1 MVTLPGAIRQG
12 REVVKL
18 EVTGQR
24 YAIGKIW
31 QMSQNVTNVWWT
43 KEKGRWNGPR
53 NHQSTKICLTRNA
66 SASKKEAQSA
76 TSASVKLIN
85 QPIILNWSSTYYL
98 ELINQLTYY
107 LDCKNASIC
116 GISSTATT
124 RLEQLWLPGL
134 WRLYW
139 GKRNYLKQ
147 LSVIAALSTSVGV
160 VVLLIGLLFGTDLRR
175 ASISS

>member
-1 MVTLPGAIRQG
+1 ML
-12 REVVKL
+12 
-18 EVTGQR
+18 
-24 YAIGKIW
+24 GKIW

-66 SASKKEAQSA
+66 SAPKKEAQSA

-124 RLEQLWLPGL
+124 QLWLPGL

-139 GKRNYLKQ
+139 GKRNDFQ
-147 LSVIAALSTSVGV
+147 MSSTSVGV

>member
-116 GISSTATT
+116 GISCTATT
-124 RLEQLWLPGL
+124 QHSHSCLAFG
-134 WRLYW
+134 RLYPE
-139 GKRNYLKQ
+139 KRNCRWISK
-147 LSVIAALSTSVGV
+147 V
-160 VVLLIGLLFGTDLRR
+160 FRR
-175 ASISS
+175 ASISSVYQYHTDST